1 MSKPRIFGA
10 ALAAAI
16 VAIPVLVFAQAV
28 ELRGAITA
36 KEGDRI
42 TVRTADGDKTVLV
55 APDAK
60 VTETA
65 GAGVFRR
72 EARSAADLVRGLTV
86 EIQATQSPSG
96 DYSASSIVYRRGD
109 LNTAR
114 AIDAGVQSERD
125 RIAENQK
132 KIAENEARLN
142 NVGELAPLA
151 RTKVFF
157 DTGSTTISETGK
169 QDLRDLAARAKTI
182 EGGYRLAVVGRAD
195 TTGNAAAN
203 ERLSRRR
210 AAAVTDYLEREA
222 GVLPPN
228 ILSPTALGSSTVA
241 DDPDPPKTLGEGR
254 RVTVTI
260 LVSKANTSVTAASS
274 VATTPQTQTG
284 QPTPDR

>member
-1 MSKPRIFGA
+1 MPKRKILAA
-10 ALAAAI
+10 ALAA
-16 VAIPVLVFAQAV
+16 VAAAVPVWVAAQTV

-42 TVRTADGDKTVLV
+42 TVRTTEGDKTVLV
-55 APDAK
+55 APDTK

-72 EARSAADLVRGLTV
+72 DARTSADLVRGLTV
-86 EIQATQSPSG
+86 EIQATVSPSG
-96 DYSASSIVYRRGD
+96 DYSAASVVYRRGD

-114 AIDAGVQSERD
+114 AIDAGVQAERD
-125 RIAENQK
+125 RIASNTQRV
-132 KIAENEARLN
+132 AEAEARLN

-157 DTGSTTISETGK
+157 ETGSVTISETGK

-182 EGGYRLAVVGRAD
+182 QGGYRLAVVGRAD
-195 TTGNAAAN
+195 PTGNAAAN

-210 AAAVTDYLEREA
+210 AQAVRDYLEREA

-228 ILSPTALGSSTVA
+228 ILSPTALGSSTIA
-241 DDPDPPKTLGEGR
+241 DDPDVPKTLGEGR

-274 VATTPQTQTG
+274 VAGTPQTQTG
-284 QPTPDR
+284 TPTPDR